1 MARNHRD
8 SLKKAG
14 IKSNDHFFGMLY
26 GGHFHEQRMYDAAG
40 KLEAGVTEFMCHPA
54 ANSQLVESTFHWG
67 YHGEDELK
75 ALLSLRLKNELKE
88 KDVEL
93 ISYRDL

>member
-1 MARNHRD
+1 MIIF
-8 SLKKAG
+8 SECFMEG
-14 IKSNDHFFGMLY
+14 IST
-26 GGHFHEQRMYDAAG
+26 EQRMYDAAG

-54 ANSQLVESTFHWG
+54 ANSQLMESTFHWG

>member
-1 MARNHRD
+1 
-8 SLKKAG
+8 
-14 IKSNDHFFGMLY
+14 
-26 GGHFHEQRMYDAAG
+26 MYDAAG

-54 ANSQLVESTFHWG
+54 ANSQLMESTFQWG